1 MILRSL
7 SSILR
12 MGYTRNNLN
21 CLTPQTAGEME
32 NKIKINR
39 IKAVLAEKDVS
50 HKELAIRVG
59 IAPNSVTRI
68 CNNEF
73 QPTLKLLREIA
84 LALDVDIREL
94 LIPTRVPQSTQ

>member
-1 MILRSL
+1 MIPRSL
-7 SSILR
+7 SSLLPL
-12 MGYTRNNLN
+12 GYTRNSLN
-21 CLTPQTAGEME
+21 CLAPQTAGEME
-32 NKIKINR
+32 KKIKINR
-39 IKAVLAEKDVS
+39 IKAVLAEKDIS

-73 QPTLKLLREIA
+73 QPTLKLLREMA

-94 LIPTRVPQSTQ
+94 LIPTRNS

>member
-1 MILRSL
+1 MIPRSL
-7 SSILR
+7 SSVLGV
-12 MGYTRNNLN
+12 GYSRNTLN
-21 CLTPQTAGEME
+21 CLAPQTAGKME
-32 NKIKINR
+32 QKIKINR
-39 IKAVLAEKDVS
+39 IKAVLAEKDIS

-94 LIPTRVPQSTQ
+94 LIPTRLS

>member
-1 MILRSL
+1 MLD
-7 SSILR
+7 
-12 MGYTRNNLN
+12 GNNLN
-21 CLTPQTAGEME
+21 YPAPQTAGEKME
-32 NKIKINR
+32 KKLKINR
-39 IKAVLAEKDVS
+39 IKAVLAEKDIS
-50 HKELAIRVG
+50 HKELATRVG

-94 LIPTRVPQSTQ
+94 LIPTRTF

>member
-1 MILRSL
+1 
-7 SSILR
+7 
-12 MGYTRNNLN
+12 
-21 CLTPQTAGEME
+21 ME
-32 NKIKINR
+32 KKMKINR
-39 IKAVLAEKDVS
+39 IKTVLTEKDIS
-50 HKELAIRVG
+50 HKELANRVG

-94 LIPTRVPQSTQ
+94 LIPTRNT

>member
-1 MILRSL
+1 MIPRSL
-7 SSILR
+7 YSHLGI
-12 MGYTRNNLN
+12 GYSRNSLN
-21 CLTPQTAGEME
+21 CLAPQTAGEME

-39 IKAVLAEKDVS
+39 IKAVLAEKDIS

-73 QPTLKLLREIA
+73 QPTLKLLREMA

-94 LIPTRVPQSTQ
+94 LISTRPL

>member
-1 MILRSL
+1 MIYRSL
-7 SSILR
+7 SSLLR
-12 MGYTRNNLN
+12 VSYTRNSLN
-21 CLTPQTAGEME
+21 CLAPQTAGEME
-32 NKIKINR
+32 KKTKINR

-73 QPTLKLLREIA
+73 QPTLKLLRDMA
-84 LALDVDIREL
+84 LALDIDIREL
-94 LIPTRVPQSTQ
+94 LISTRE

>member
-1 MILRSL
+1 
-7 SSILR
+7 
-12 MGYTRNNLN
+12 
-21 CLTPQTAGEME
+21 ME

-73 QPTLKLLREIA
+73 QPTLKLLREMA

-94 LIPTRVPQSTQ
+94 LIPTRNAWIFGSRPGEVGVAGWGWTRRVFVSLAGLA